1 MAEKVNIEKVIQ
13 KVSNNAVLEQNSSAK
28 QSVKMKKKTKKDEE
42 ESSEKDIVQEEVV
55 AENSVNSSSDNFSVQ
70 EGISS
75 GDEAVAQA
83 TSTGSSNTL
92 YWGIA
97 GLTAVGGGLAVA
109 AGGGSNSGGGNEPLP
124 DLSEKTISVQDGKI
138 QNAMV
143 FTDGNNNGE
152 IDFTDANNNGLYDE
166 GETLLNGDTY
176 LGKTDS
182 NGDIS
187 AKTTAITGK
196 TLITQGGTD
205 ITTGLEVT
213 VSYKAT
219 AGSTIINPLTTKW

>member
-124 DLSEKTISVQDGKI
+124 DLSEKT
-138 QNAMV
+138 A
-143 FTDGNNNGE
+143 
-152 IDFTDANNNGLYDE
+152 
-166 GETLLNGDTY
+166 
-176 LGKTDS
+176 
-182 NGDIS
+182 
-187 AKTTAITGK
+187 
-196 TLITQGGTD
+196 
-205 ITTGLEVT
+205 
-213 VSYKAT
+213 
-219 AGSTIINPLTTKW
+219 